1 MWYYS
6 LNNQPVGPVDE
17 NELKVLFA
25 RGVINFD
32 TLIWR
37 EGMPDWKRYG
47 ELTAAVPAV
56 SPVSQTQIPGSYAA
70 PLEPGRP
77 KRAGLKSL
85 FTWWLVTFILS
96 VVAMAVIVLV
106 DYQAIYGMDTSMM
119 AGLSALMCIGYI
131 PMIAYAVLQFIL
143 IYKLW
148 KVVQDGYASTSA
160 GKAVGFLF
168 IPLFNY
174 YWMFRAFWGLSKD
187 LNGYIDRHF
196 ANRPELNLRR
206 ASGWISLTYLIF
218 TLGGGL
224 VGNIIYMQV
233 LSQRMY
239 TMMSIDSS
247 LSTANLLA
255 VMGPMMIFAGV
266 FSIIGVVL
274 LIAMFTDFYKTA
286 DSILEAEEHQ

>member
-17 NELKVLFA
+17 NELKALFA

-47 ELTAAVPAV
+47 ELTAAVPDV
-56 SPVSQTQIPGSYAA
+56 SPVSQTHIPGSYAA
-70 PLEPGRP
+70 PMEPGRP

-96 VVAMAVIVLV
+96 VVAMAIIVWANYQVIN
-106 DYQAIYGMDTSMM
+106 GMDTSMM
-119 AGLSALMCIGYI
+119 AGLSALLCVSYI
-131 PMIAYAVLQFIL
+131 PSIAYVVLLCIL

-160 GKAVGFLF
+160 GKALGFLF
-168 IPLFNY
+168 IPLFSY

-196 ANRPELNLRR
+196 ANRPELNLRKS
-206 ASGWISLTYLIF
+206 SGWISLTYLIF

-233 LSQRMY
+233 ISQRMY
-239 TMMSIDSS
+239 TMMGIDSS

-266 FSIIGVVL
+266 FSVVAMVL
-274 LIAMFTDFYKTA
+274 MIAMFTDFYKTA

>member
-17 NELKVLFA
+17 NELKALFA

-47 ELTAAVPAV
+47 ELTAAVPTV
-56 SPVSQTQIPGSYAA
+56 SPVSQTQVPGSYAA
-70 PLEPGRP
+70 PVEPGRP

-85 FTWWLVTFILS
+85 FTWWLITLILS
-96 VVAMAVIVLV
+96 MVVMAFVAWAE
-106 DYQAIYGMDTSMM
+106 YQAINGMDTSMM
-119 AGLSALMCIGYI
+119 AGLSALLCFSNI
-131 PMIAYAVLQFIL
+131 PSIAYVVLQCIL

-160 GKAVGFLF
+160 GRAVGFLF
-168 IPLFNY
+168 IPLFSY

-196 ANRPELNLRR
+196 ANRPELNLRKS
-206 ASGWISLTYLIF
+206 SGWISLTYLIF

-224 VGNIIYMQV
+224 VGNIIYMQMI
-233 LSQRMY
+233 SQRMS
-239 TMMSIDSS
+239 MMMNIDPS
-247 LSTANLLA
+247 LSAANMMA
-255 VMGPMMIFAGV
+255 VMAPMMIFVGI
-266 FSIIGVVL
+266 FSVVAMAL
-274 LIAMFTDFYKTA
+274 MIAMFADFHKTA